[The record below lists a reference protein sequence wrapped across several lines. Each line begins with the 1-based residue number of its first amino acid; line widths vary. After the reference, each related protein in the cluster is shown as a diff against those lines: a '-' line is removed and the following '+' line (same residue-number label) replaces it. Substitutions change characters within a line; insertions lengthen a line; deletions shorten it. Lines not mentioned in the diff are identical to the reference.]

1 MIEDGLA
8 REPEEAEG
16 LPLEDRLGQAA
27 LAERLSD
34 AALAAMMGD
43 PYEVGLRIA
52 LDDGVAAALPT
63 VARELAVLD
72 RAVGVVR
79 GGLAGLAPAAPKG
92 VLGMLPGPVVGV
104 PGAEVAP
111 ETIRTGA
118 DSAPDLAVS
127 RGLAPRAPMET
138 VLRAAGRAVEMLPS
152 PAVPEAPAAPASLPP
167 ARVDWQRTDW
177 PALAAVPGVAAPVAS
192 APASFPLEAV
202 AAPPVP
208 ELPSA
213 APAAEPEAPGWAGA
227 QRHSAAPPA
236 LPPSLLLPPD
246 FAEPAMPGRAE
257 PEAAAERDEER
268 VLEGRLEIDGALLG
282 RFVAEHLAREAGRPP
297 SGMTGFDPLLSPQWA
312 GALQG

>member
-1 MIEDGLA
+1 MTEDGLA

-16 LPLEDRLGQAA
+16 LPLEDRLGQAG
-27 LAERLSD
+27 
-34 AALAAMMGD
+34 LAAMLGD
-43 PYEVGLRIA
+43 PVMDAPWEVGLRIA
-52 LDDGVAAALPT
+52 LDDGVAAALPM

-72 RAVGVVR
+72 RAVGVVQY
-79 GGLAGLAPAAPKG
+79 GLAGLAPAA
-92 VLGMLPGPVVGV
+92 VALPGPVVGV
-104 PGAEVAP
+104 PGAEAAP
-111 ETIRTGA
+111 ETPRTGA
-118 DSAPDLAVS
+118 NPAPELSVS

-152 PAVPEAPAAPASLPP
+152 PAVPDAPAAPASLPP
-167 ARVDWQRTDW
+167 ARVEWQRTDW
-177 PALAAVPGVAAPVAS
+177 PALAAVPGVAAPEPS

-208 ELPSA
+208 ELASA
-213 APAAEPEAPGWAGA
+213 APAAGVEAPGWAGA
-227 QRHSAAPPA
+227 QRPSAAPPA
-236 LPPSLLLPPD
+236 LPPALLLPPD
-246 FAEPAMPGRAE
+246 FAEPAMPERAE

-297 SGMTGFDPLLSPQWA
+297 AGMTGFDPLLSPQWA

>member
-1 MIEDGLA
+1 MMIEDGLA
-8 REPEEAEG
+8 PEPQEAEG

-27 LAERLSD
+27 LA
-34 AALAAMMGD
+34 AVMGD

-52 LDDGVAAALPT
+52 LDDGVAAALPA

-79 GGLAGLAPAAPKG
+79 SGLAGLAPAAEA
-92 VLGMLPGPVVGV
+92 LPVPVVGAS
-104 PGAEVAP
+104 GAEAAP

-118 DSAPDLAVS
+118 NPVPDLPVG
-127 RGLAPRAPMET
+127 RGLAPPAPMET
-138 VLRAAGRAVEMLPS
+138 VLRGAERAAGMLPAA
-152 PAVPEAPAAPASLPP
+152 AVPEGPVPQASLPP
-167 ARVDWQRTDW
+167 ARVAWQRTDW
-177 PALAAVPGVAAPVAS
+177 PALAAVPGVAAPVPS
-192 APASFPLEAV
+192 AAASFPLEAV
-202 AAPPVP
+202 AAPPLP

-213 APAAEPEAPGWAGA
+213 APEAGAEAPGWAGF
-227 QRHSAAPPA
+227 QRPSAAPPA

-246 FAEPAMPGRAE
+246 FAEPAAPAQAAAPE
-257 PEAAAERDEER
+257 PEAEQDGER

>member
-8 REPEEAEG
+8 RESEEAEG

-27 LAERLSD
+27 LA
-34 AALAAMMGD
+34 ALMGD

-92 VLGMLPGPVVGV
+92 VLGMLPGPVVGAS
-104 PGAEVAP
+104 GAEAAP

-118 DSAPDLAVS
+118 NPAPDLAVS
-127 RGLAPRAPMET
+127 RGQAPRAPMEN
-138 VLRAAGRAVEMLPS
+138 VLRAAGRAAEMLPS
-152 PAVPEAPAAPASLPP
+152 FAAPDGPVPPASLPP

-177 PALAAVPGVAAPVAS
+177 PALAAVPGVAAPEPP

-202 AAPPVP
+202 AAPSLP

-213 APAAEPEAPGWAGA
+213 APEAVEAPGWAGA
-227 QRHSAAPPA
+227 QRQSAAPPA

-246 FAEPAMPGRAE
+246 FAEPAMPERAE
-257 PEAAAERDEER
+257 PEAAAEREEER

-282 RFVAEHLAREAGRPP
+282 RFVAEHLAREAGRPA
-297 SGMTGFDPLLSPQWA
+297 SGMTGFDPLVSPQWA

>member
-8 REPEEAEG
+8 REPEEAAG
-16 LPLEDRLGQAA
+16 LLLEDRLGQAA
-27 LAERLSD
+27 LA
-34 AALAAMMGD
+34 AVMGD

-52 LDDGVAAALPT
+52 LDDGVAAALPA

-79 GGLAGLAPAAPKG
+79 SGLAGLAPAAPKG
-92 VLGMLPGPVVGV
+92 VLGMLPGPVMGAS
-104 PGAEVAP
+104 GAEAAP
-111 ETIRTGA
+111 EIIRTGA
-118 DSAPDLAVS
+118 NPAPDLAVS
-127 RGLAPRAPMET
+127 RGLAPRPPMET

-152 PAVPEAPAAPASLPP
+152 PAVPEAATAPASLPP

-177 PALAAVPGVAAPVAS
+177 PALAAVPGVAAPVPSAS
-192 APASFPLEAV
+192 ASFPLEAV
-202 AAPPVP
+202 AAPPLP

-213 APAAEPEAPGWAGA
+213 APAAGAEAPGWAGA
-227 QRHSAAPPA
+227 QRPSAAPPA

-246 FAEPAMPGRAE
+246 FAEPAMPERAE
-257 PEAAAERDEER
+257 PEAAERDEER

>member
-8 REPEEAEG
+8 REPEEAAG
-16 LPLEDRLGQAA
+16 LLLEDRLGQAA
-27 LAERLSD
+27 LA
-34 AALAAMMGD
+34 AVMGD

-72 RAVGVVR
+72 RAVSVVR
-79 GGLAGLAPAAPKG
+79 SGLAGLAPAAAA
-92 VLGMLPGPVVGV
+92 LPVPVVGAS
-104 PGAEVAP
+104 GAEAAP
-111 ETIRTGA
+111 EIIRTGA
-118 DSAPDLAVS
+118 NPAPDLAVS
-127 RGLAPRAPMET
+127 RGLAPRPPMET
-138 VLRAAGRAVEMLPS
+138 VRRAAGRAVEMLPS
-152 PAVPEAPAAPASLPP
+152 PAVPEAATAPASLPP

-177 PALAAVPGVAAPVAS
+177 PALAAVPGVAAPVPSAS
-192 APASFPLEAV
+192 ASFPLEAV
-202 AAPPVP
+202 AAPPLP

-213 APAAEPEAPGWAGA
+213 APAAGAEAPGWAGA
-227 QRHSAAPPA
+227 QRPSAAPPA

-246 FAEPAMPGRAE
+246 FAEPAMPERAE
-257 PEAAAERDEER
+257 PEAAAEREEER

-297 SGMTGFDPLLSPQWA
+297 AGMTGFDPLVSPQWA